1 MNIDKIREDIESILE
16 SSNQDLVQE
25 NANTDGTSPMGM
37 MSLFASTISTEF
49 AKGLIDEKTL
59 EKFEEGFIHIHDFD
73 YYAAGTTTCC
83 QLPLGKLLKEGFTVG
98 ECKMRQPQSIG
109 SAMAL
114 AAILIQSNQNQQH
127 GKGRNT
133 ERS

>member
-59 EKFEEGFIHIHDFD
+59 ERK
-73 YYAAGTTTCC
+73 
-83 QLPLGKLLKEGFTVG
+83 KKKVVTV
-98 ECKMRQPQSIG
+98 QYFY
-109 SAMAL
+109 
-114 AAILIQSNQNQQH
+114 NN
-127 GKGRNT
+127 
-133 ERS
+133 